1 MIDVECPRFG
11 RELRPVDRNRE
22 AHDAFVRIVVLIHAL
37 SKVIVE
43 IVRRQVALCDGD
55 RPDNGARQRGAR
67 RCGARVRFAPGS
79 ARRSR
84 EERQGRQQKREKRKK
99 RSSDH
104 EFAPKPL
111 PQRLLLLSHG
121 YLGVDKS
128 AAVAPRARAA
138 ARTARTSAAPEFRQV
153 SD

>member
-22 AHDAFVRIVVLIHAL
+22 AYDAFVRIVVLIHAL

-43 IVRRQVALCDGD
+43 IVRREVALCDGD

-111 PQRLLLLSHG
+111 PQRLLCYRTATWGSTSLPRSHRAHI
-121 YLGVDKS
+121 S
-128 AAVAPRARAA
+128 RARVPAGK
-138 ARTARTSAAPEFRQV
+138 
-153 SD
+153 